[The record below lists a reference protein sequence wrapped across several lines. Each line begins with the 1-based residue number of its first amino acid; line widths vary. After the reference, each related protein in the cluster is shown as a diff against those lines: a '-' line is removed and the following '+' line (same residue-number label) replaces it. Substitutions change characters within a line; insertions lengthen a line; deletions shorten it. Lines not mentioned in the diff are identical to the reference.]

1 MIEDL
6 LKVENLSIGFNIYVK
21 GLRQNYLPVI
31 SDLSLDVRES
41 EIVAVLG
48 SSGSGKSLLADS
60 ILGILPSNAV
70 LNGNIYYKNQKIL
83 QHDKE
88 RLRGDKISLIPQS
101 VNFLD
106 PLLNIKEQAIGITDD
121 ENQKT
126 KLESKQR
133 AIFDEYNL
141 SEDVDELYPH
151 QISGGMAR
159 KVLIS
164 TALLN
169 DPELII
175 ADEPTPGLDK
185 KAVDETIKNLLDLRN
200 KGAGILV
207 ITHDIDTAIKISDRI
222 AILYLG
228 YVIEIT
234 DTKNFSGEGEN
245 LRHPYTRALYRAL
258 PQTNFE
264 LTLGKQPS
272 YSEIPDGCPY
282 QNNCLYKTEECIN
295 NLPELKD
302 FNGVK
307 VRCFNPLTSE
317 DEIIEKEI
325 VYQNKELQEDIGNI
339 STLKASN
346 ISFGYPK
353 QEKILSNIDFEF
365 KQNRIIGLFGDSGS
379 GKSTLCKILAG
390 YISNYEGDV
399 TLDNEKINKKD
410 FNPVQLIFQHPEK
423 VMNPKWKMGKIL
435 EESWSPDE
443 NILNEFGIQKSWF
456 SRFPQELSGGELQ
469 RFSVLR
475 ALNPKTKFLI
485 ADEMTTMLDAVTQVQ
500 ILDSVI
506 KIVKKRNI
514 GLLVVSHDMNLL
526 NRICDDIIYLKDLQ
540 N

>member
-1 MIEDL
+1 MAEEL
-6 LKVENLSIGFNIYVK
+6 LKVENLSIGFNVYVK
-21 GLRQNYLPVI
+21 GLRQNYLHVI
-31 SDLSLDVRES
+31 SDLSLDVKES

-70 LNGNIYYKNQKIL
+70 LNGNIYYKNQKIF
-83 QHDKE
+83 QEDKE
-88 RLRGDKISLIPQS
+88 KLRGDKISLIPQS

-106 PLLNIKEQAIGITDD
+106 PLLNIKEQAIGITQDKN
-121 ENQKT
+121 EKQ
-126 KLESKQR
+126 KLETKQR
-133 AIFDEYNL
+133 AIFDEYDL
-141 SEDVDELYPH
+141 SEDVDKLYPH

-169 DPELII
+169 NPELII

-185 KAVDETIKNLLDLRN
+185 KAVDETIKNLIALRDN
-200 KGAGILV
+200 KGAGMLV

-234 DTKNFSGEGEN
+234 DTKNFSGDGEN
-245 LRHPYTRALYRAL
+245 LCHPYTRALYRAL

-264 LTLGKQPS
+264 LTPGKQPS

-282 QNNCLYKTEECIN
+282 HENCPYKTEECIN
-295 NLPELKD
+295 NTPELRD
-302 FNGVK
+302 FNGIK
-307 VRCFNPLTSE
+307 VRCFHPLTKE
-317 DEIIEKEI
+317 DKIIEKEHSVSKKSDNSSSSI
-325 VYQNKELQEDIGNI
+325 
-339 STLKASN
+339 LKAEN
-346 ISFGYPK
+346 ISFAYPK
-353 QEKILSNIDFEF
+353 QDKILSNINLEL
-365 KQNRIIGLFGDSGS
+365 KQNKIIGLFGDSGS

-390 YISNYEGDV
+390 YISNYDGEITIDG
-399 TLDNEKINKKD
+399 NKISQKRD

-423 VMNPKWKMGKIL
+423 VMNPKWKMDKIL
-435 EESWSPDE
+435 AESWMPDDE
-443 NILNEFGIQKSWF
+443 TLEEFGIQKSWF

-469 RFSVLR
+469 RFSVIR

-506 KIVKKRNI
+506 NVVRKRNI
-514 GLLVVSHDMNLL
+514 GLLVVSHDMALL
-526 NRICDDIIYLKDLQ
+526 ERICDEIIYLDDLQ